1 DLPTIFAACSP
12 VVFAQSTQDVMDA
25 VHTTE
30 NATIRLDASLAS
42 AGVEPSLDVTACAVS
57 GQESV
62 LDQEQVDAVRRLRA
76 ELKDLE
82 PVPAANRLAE
92 LIKSSP
98 SNEELLKNL

>member
-1 DLPTIFAACSP
+1 
-12 VVFAQSTQDVMDA
+12 MDA

-30 NATIRLDASLAS
+30 NSTIRLDASLAA

-57 GQESV
+57 GQEAV
-62 LDQEQVDAVRRLRA
+62 LEKSEIEAMRRLRA
-76 ELKDLE
+76 ELGGME

-92 LIKSSP
+92 LIKGSP

>member
-1 DLPTIFAACSP
+1 
-12 VVFAQSTQDVMDA
+12 MDA

-30 NATIRLDASLAS
+30 NSTIRLSADLAS
-42 AGVEPSLDVTACAVS
+42 AGVVPSLDLSSCGAS
-57 GQESV
+57 GQEAV
-62 LDQEQVDAVRRLRA
+62 LDQAGVDAVRRLRA

-92 LIKSSP
+92 LIKGSP